1 MDADHKVYQY
11 TSENGREC
19 WECSCGSSGSA
30 PEGKGDLASDKHIK
44 PGETRV
50 DTNKMP

>member
-1 MDADHKVYQY
+1 MDADHKVFQHQ
-11 TSENGREC
+11 SEGRDQ
-19 WECSCGSSGSA
+19 WVCSCGYAGSA